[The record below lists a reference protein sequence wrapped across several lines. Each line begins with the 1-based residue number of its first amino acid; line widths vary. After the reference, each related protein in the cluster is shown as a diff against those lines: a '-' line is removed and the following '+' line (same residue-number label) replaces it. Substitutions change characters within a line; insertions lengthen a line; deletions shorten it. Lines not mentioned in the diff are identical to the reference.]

1 MPDATIR
8 VRDAEGKLV
17 VHWQLDGVN
26 PLGTG
31 NVSLN
36 LNDLLAGPIAL
47 QGNVIDSNAVGVAAS
62 VTIQSESLTGN
73 ATQASFHQVTDT
85 DAQGVFNVNL
95 VAGTYDVFVS
105 PKTDTT
111 LASAQGTWNVSSS
124 TLGHGTSFTLQPR
137 PSARG
142 QVTTM
147 TGAAFASVPVVVTPH
162 SSDAMSYFDKVNS
175 SAMALTR
182 DGNQTTDGG
191 GNFSF
196 LVDPGTVDFSV
207 RPPSTSRFS
216 WLVQPQ
222 IAIDPDTGHDF
233 KTIAMPAPA
242 IVVGNVSTADGV
254 VPSAVVR
261 AYVVDKS
268 KTMSNPN
275 ATPSVVQ
282 IGETV
287 TDSAGHFEL
296 PLPPS
301 LVQTQ

>member
-1 MPDATIR
+1 M
-8 VRDAEGKLV
+8 
-17 VHWQLDGVN
+17 
-26 PLGTG
+26 
-31 NVSLN
+31 
-36 LNDLLAGPIAL
+36 LAVL
-47 QGNVIDSNAVGVAAS
+47 ERAVPG
-62 VTIQSESLTGN
+62 G
-73 ATQASFHQVTDT
+73 
-85 DAQGVFNVNL
+85 
-95 VAGTYDVFVS
+95 
-105 PKTDTT
+105 
-111 LASAQGTWNVSSS
+111 
-124 TLGHGTSFTLQPR
+124 
-137 PSARG
+137 
-142 QVTTM
+142 VTTRLSDRLAM
-147 TGAAFASVPVVVTPH
+147 AHDASHYLLTPQAVVTPR
-162 SSDAMSYFDKVNS
+162 SADAMSYFDKVNS

-182 DGNQTTDGG
+182 DGNQTTDGA

-242 IVVGNVSTADGV
+242 IVVGNVSTPDGA